1 MSWIREHHPVVIS
14 ANFVPDSLPA
24 DYAFFSNNKRFDKI
38 EEFGCK
44 TIITSNL
51 LSNSRQKSA
60 DFVVD
65 YNHLSGA
72 FAQGCNSLVMLL
84 KLLKILDVDKV
95 ALAGADGFTEG
106 RKNYYSSDYK
116 SHLEYG
122 SKYNTAVADAIRNI
136 GIGIRFITPSAYEK

>member
-1 MSWIREHHPVVIS
+1 MDINCQTFSSTGSFTSE
-14 ANFVPDSLPA
+14 
-24 DYAFFSNNKRFDKI
+24 AFIWAGNKIQDWVKKGYII
-38 EEFGCK
+38 E
-44 TIITSNL
+44 
-51 LSNSRQKSA
+51 
-60 DFVVD
+60 
-65 YNHLSGA
+65 
-72 FAQGCNSLVMLL
+72 GCNSLVMLL

-95 ALAGADGFTEG
+95 TLAGADGFTEG